1 MSVFDGLGVRTI
13 INAKGTA
20 TRLSGGILRPEVA
33 AAMAEASQ
41 SCVDMAELQAAASR
55 VIADVT
61 GAEAGYIASGAS
73 ACLLLATAAC
83 IAGLDPGRMARLP
96 DTRGLRNEVIMVRS
110 QRNFYDHAIRAA
122 GATIV
127 EVGLPDRYSGAGVRD
142 AESWEIEDAITDNT
156 AAIHYVADAAAQPPL
171 AEVVAIARRYKI
183 PVFVDAAAQLPPQS
197 NLKRFIAEGADLVA
211 FSGGKVIG
219 GPQASGMLAGI
230 AVHILIGRLPI
241 AFGLDLP
248 PANPPDTLALLLH
261 HAGEARLA
269 PFLMASGIA
278 AVCIAGSQIRKH
290 FPAPL
295 LALATAVAV
304 AAVFDPGASIFPRTE
319 ALSGNAG
326 LAWPSPDPA
335 NMAALLPVALS
346 IAFLCL
352 AQTAVVLRSGRHDSA
367 ETRRN
372 AFGAVGIANIAVAC
386 IGGFGVNS
394 SPPRTQLLRDSEAHS
409 QLAGFG
415 AALIGVLLVLFGA
428 GLIRALPSAALAGVL
443 IYIAYHL
450 FTNAALE
457 ELIRRSPREGFLALA
472 TAALI
477 IVMPLGIGLPVAILL
492 SLLHASLPL
501 FHAEVVELRN
511 VPGTTIWWHQ
521 PASEHAKAG
530 SSEPLVLGLTS
541 PINFANAAGIVGRIR
556 GTVAACPAP
565 PTLLVLECAGV
576 LAVDLSGADL
586 LMELIRD
593 LRARSIPVAI
603 ARLES
608 DEAQQDMVRNGLLD
622 CLGRENLFL
631 SVSEAVSA
639 HAER

>member
-219 GPQASGMLAGI
+219 GPQASGMLCGKRDLVMSAALQHLDLDVFAGMWTPPASLI
-230 AVHILIGRLPI
+230 DKHRLKGTPQHGIGRSCKAGKEEI
-241 AFGLDLP
+241 VGLL
-248 PANPPDTLALLLH
+248 TALRLFVAEGDASR
-261 HAGEARLA
+261 HARWL
-269 PFLMASGIA
+269 
-278 AVCIAGSQIRKH
+278 
-290 FPAPL
+290 
-295 LALATAVAV
+295 
-304 AAVFDPGASIFPRTE
+304 
-319 ALSGNAG
+319 
-326 LAWPSPDPA
+326 
-335 NMAALLPVALS
+335 
-346 IAFLCL
+346 
-352 AQTAVVLRSGRHDSA
+352 
-367 ETRRN
+367 
-372 AFGAVGIANIAVAC
+372 
-386 IGGFGVNS
+386 
-394 SPPRTQLLRDSEAHS
+394 
-409 QLAGFG
+409 
-415 AALIGVLLVLFGA
+415 ALIGDVVA
-428 GLIRALPSAALAGVL
+428 GLGKVKQAEVTIIGGRQRTAVPMLQLAFHLPSSAAEMARKLSRGRPAIHVDAAQRDKG
-443 IYIAYHL
+443 HL
-450 FTNAALE
+450 VINPMCLRPE
-457 ELIRRSPREGFLALA
+457 D
-472 TAALI
+472 
-477 IVMPLGIGLPVAILL
+477 VAIL
-492 SLLHASLPL
+492 
-501 FHAEVVELRN
+501 VRGLRQAL
-511 VPGTTIWWHQ
+511 TD
-521 PASEHAKAG
+521 
-530 SSEPLVLGLTS
+530 SSSTRRP
-541 PINFANAAGIVGRIR
+541 
-556 GTVAACPAP
+556 
-565 PTLLVLECAGV
+565 
-576 LAVDLSGADL
+576 
-586 LMELIRD
+586 
-593 LRARSIPVAI
+593 
-603 ARLES
+603 
-608 DEAQQDMVRNGLLD
+608 VRN
-622 CLGRENLFL
+622 NL
-631 SVSEAVSA
+631 A
-639 HAER
+639 